1 MFEGPQVRAVR
12 SPVAAEI
19 YLAATPTKDIPV
31 QQQAKKIFLAIRNKL
46 VSENARILQERI
58 FVTEDVMETVR
69 LTRTKSYGHIDD
81 GVSPSFLIAKQGLS
95 SPLAGVQVHAVSSNG
110 DLQVVKLD
118 GSPCGRLL
126 TLPDRMYLTLSAISA
141 HDKTGATQQARAMLE
156 KAESTLKKFNADMHS
171 VARTWM
177 WLGDILAWYSRFNQV
192 RNKFFTQ
199 RGILE
204 KNGGNSMPASTGIGL
219 SLAGGG
225 HCAMDLIAVLEPRGS
240 TMYLPAIGKQQ
251 CAFNYGSAFSR
262 ASRAITPAGRTV
274 FVSGTAAVDK
284 AGATTNIDD
293 PLGQIN
299 ATIDNVRA
307 VLNDMNCRDE
317 DVVQTVAYCKT
328 IEVEK
333 LFNKR
338 KKDIP
343 WPWVTLVCDICRPDL
358 LFEIEATVCLPEYSY
373 QPVPLIS
380 TGPQRVADQMVTL

>member
-1 MFEGPQVRAVR
+1 MFEGLQVRIVK

-19 YLAATPTKDIPV
+19 YLAATPTEDMPV
-31 QQQAKKIFLAIRNKL
+31 QQQAEKIFLTVRNKL
-46 VSENARILQERI
+46 VSENARILQERV
-58 FVTEDVMETVR
+58 FVTKDAMEAVR
-69 LTRTKSYGHIDD
+69 LARTKSYGHIDD

-95 SPLAGVQVHAVSSNG
+95 GPLAGVQVYAVSSNG

-118 GSPCGRLL
+118 GNPCGRVL
-126 TLPDRMYLTLSAISA
+126 TLPDRKYLTLSAISA
-141 HDKTGATQQARAMLE
+141 HDKTGAAQQARAMLE

-192 RNKFFTQ
+192 RNKFFTE

-204 KNGGNSMPASTGIGL
+204 KNGGKSMPASTGIGL
-219 SLAGGG
+219 SPAGGG
-225 HCAMDLIAVLEPRGS
+225 HCAMDLIAVLEPRDS
-240 TMYLPAIGKQQ
+240 TTYLPAIGKQQ

-262 ASRAITPAGRTV
+262 ASRAITSAGRTV

-284 AGATTNIDD
+284 TGATTNVGD

-299 ATIDNVRA
+299 AAIDNVRA
-307 VLNDMNCRDE
+307 VFNDTNCRDE

-328 IEVEK
+328 TEVEK
-333 LFNKR
+333 LFNRR
-338 KKDIP
+338 KKDIS

-358 LFEIEATVCLPEYSY
+358 LFEIEATVCLPESSY
-373 QPVPLIS
+373 QLVPIIS
-380 TGPQRVADQMVTL
+380 AGPQHVAEHLVKL